1 MKTEDKFYGI
11 VNKFN
16 YPPEKSYITLT
27 NVKTGEVRDANAVS
41 EKLLERGIDYD
52 DCEFEVIIQK
62 SDGEIEEIIIKKLD
76 PKSISPERTKEILLQ
91 CKNRWT
97 F

>member
-16 YPPEKSYITLT
+16 YPPKKSYVTIT
-27 NVKTGEVRDANAVS
+27 NVKTGEVADANAVS
-41 EKLLERGIDYD
+41 EKLLEQGIDYD
-52 DCEFEVIIQK
+52 DCAFEVIIQK
-62 SDGEIEEIIIKKLD
+62 SDGEIEEIIIKKLE
-76 PKSISPERTKEILLQ
+76 PKPISPERIKEIKEEY
-91 CKNRWT
+91 KNRWT